1 MCQSGCINEN
11 YWGDCT
17 LRECELQVEEMLKR
31 KNIIIERG
39 WII

>member
-31 KNIIIERG
+31 KKKEKRK
-39 WII
+39 